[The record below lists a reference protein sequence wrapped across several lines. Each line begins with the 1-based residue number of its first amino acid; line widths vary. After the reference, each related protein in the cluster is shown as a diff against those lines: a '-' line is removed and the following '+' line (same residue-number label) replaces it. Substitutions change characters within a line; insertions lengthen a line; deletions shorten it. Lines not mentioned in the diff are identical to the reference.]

1 MILKAASIDANAQA
15 LRSVQLTPTIET
27 RLGLL
32 IQIAEVLETDEASTT
47 SSLTTSIAHLSRRR
61 LDLKLSLNR
70 AMYVEEELR
79 THLAKLEVE
88 LALIRKWSASM
99 NQRTEM
105 SETETAETLELRRQ
119 AIVRKAKEHQAELI
133 RLNSTKASSS
143 STNITISD
151 LALLQTSNAEREK
164 EIRRKRKKVEAFR
177 GLPPNPE
184 LARLTL
190 LQATQRLQDLSR
202 IREGLLNRMVGD
214 VQDVLTGFG
223 PRR

>member
-88 LALIRKWSASM
+88 LALIRKWSSSM
-99 NQRTEM
+99 NQRSTFSSHQMGAEI

-119 AIVRKAKEHQAELI
+119 AIVRKAKEYQAELI

-151 LALLQTSNAEREK
+151 LTLLQTSNTEREK

-202 IREGLLNRMVGD
+202 IREGLLNKMVGD
-214 VQDVLTGFG
+214 VQD
-223 PRR
+223 